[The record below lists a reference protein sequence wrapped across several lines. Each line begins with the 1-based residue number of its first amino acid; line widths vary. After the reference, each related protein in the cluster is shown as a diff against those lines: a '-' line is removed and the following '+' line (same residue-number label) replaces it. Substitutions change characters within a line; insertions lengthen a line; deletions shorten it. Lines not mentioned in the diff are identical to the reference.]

1 VHNNDL
7 SYLIIF
13 TITMAT
19 NLVSTFSLDKLHT
32 LTKPNLQTILKE
44 IGVSVHPKDK
54 AHALRNILT
63 REWPA
68 FQTRQNP
75 RRSSRSSKPK
85 ALPKPTPKTKPSQGQ
100 SNKRT
105 RRNDDESDS
114 SKMSDDGE
122 ETDTDDETV
131 DDEINDPPTDDPRKT
146 NAQEKRRPKSK
157 RNKPSDGDSDELV
170 LSGMWTGPPTT
181 TPSPAALSGAE
192 DAFLLSDR
200 RIAKALGSNAYL
212 QDLVKMT
219 VAEMVGLLPLLSYIL
234 FSRADNLYIYHL
246 DQSFPDEKVASFTLR
261 TPNFHKGAPGDE
273 LVLPAHTTVWALKPP
288 AIMRFQALA
297 RQQNNEFYFNEE
309 GVINLETND
318 KEAADAPLAT
328 RDRVEG
334 GQFPPP
340 PSMDYLAMLQL
351 AHPASKSRT
360 PAGRGLSQPTAAS
373 FSAHPKDVLTTGI
386 DVVYP
391 RVTHIVAQYTTRGIW
406 GKLGHMQIQPAH
418 LLSLVTSW
426 GAVPLPYFASLEDK
440 YDLATTRARVLT
452 FAANTDTQVD
462 SSIPVDLD
470 IIGSNV
476 HSFENAL
483 RNYGH
488 TLSCLFD
495 LKPDI
500 AQALRKVFDRTVE
513 FLTPRLKGPH
523 SSQTKD
529 MLSYMG
535 SYVQQEMAFFYARIL
550 ATRNELASTVLTQS
564 LESLPDLTPHSQL
577 TIDIMSIAVRA
588 DTKPVH
594 PKPDIQK
601 SKKNKRDTTAKAS
614 TSHTSSAPQAQPR
627 PVQSTPAP
635 VSPSSALCGWYLSD
649 RGCSKSPCSHPHR
662 APTTADADEVR
673 KFFAFRKNLKQ
684 VIFT

>member
-1 VHNNDL
+1 
-7 SYLIIF
+7 
-13 TITMAT
+13 MAT

-32 LTKPNLQTILKE
+32 LTKPKLQTILKA
-44 IGVSVHPKDK
+44 IGVPVHQKDK
-54 AHALRNILT
+54 AHTLRNILT

-75 RRSSRSSKPK
+75 RRSSRTSTPT
-85 ALPKPTPKTKPSQGQ
+85 ALPRTTLKTKLSQGQ

-105 RRNDDESDS
+105 RRKDEDESDS
-114 SKMSDDGE
+114 SKMSDDEEE

-131 DDEINDPPTDDPRKT
+131 VDDINDPPTDNPRKT

-157 RNKPSDGDSDELV
+157 RIRPSDGDSDELI

-192 DAFLLSDR
+192 EAFILSDR

-234 FSRADNLYIYHL
+234 FSRADNLYVYHL

-261 TPNFHKGAPGDE
+261 TPNFNKGAPGEE

-288 AIMRFQALA
+288 AILRFQALA
-297 RQQNNEFYFNEE
+297 RKQNNEFYFNEE

-318 KEAADAPLAT
+318 EAADAPLPT
-328 RDRVEG
+328 SDRVD

-462 SSIPVDLD
+462 TSIPVDLD

-476 HSFENAL
+476 HSFDNAL

-495 LKPDI
+495 LKPNI
-500 AQALRKVFDRTVE
+500 AQALRNVFNRTVE
-513 FLTPRLKGPH
+513 FITPRLKGPH
-523 SSQTKD
+523 STQTKD

-550 ATRNELASTVLTQS
+550 ATRNELSSTVLTQS

-577 TIDIMSIAVRA
+577 SIDIMSIAVRA

-594 PKPDIQK
+594 PKPEIQK
-601 SKKNKRDTTAKAS
+601 SKKNKRDTAAQAS
-614 TSHTSSAPQAQPR
+614 NSHTSSAYQAQPR

-635 VSPSSALCGWYLSD
+635 ISLTPTLCGWYLSD
-649 RGCSKSPCSHPHR
+649 KGCSRSPCSYPHR

-673 KFFAFRKNLKQ
+673 KFFALRKKLKQ